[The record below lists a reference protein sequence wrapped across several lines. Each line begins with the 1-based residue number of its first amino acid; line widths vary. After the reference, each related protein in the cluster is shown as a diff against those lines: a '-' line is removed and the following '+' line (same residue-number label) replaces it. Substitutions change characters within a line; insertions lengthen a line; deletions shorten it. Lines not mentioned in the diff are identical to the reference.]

1 MSVLLAALSALCY
14 GAADFSG
21 GFAARRS
28 PLVPVLV
35 TSQAAG
41 ALLALAFVLASGE
54 DVPAGR
60 DLAWGAA
67 AGVAG
72 AVGLALLY
80 RGIARGLL
88 ALLSPPAGPLAAPH
102 PAVFC
107 YP

>member
-35 TSQAAG
+35 TSQGAG
-41 ALLALAFVLASGE
+41 VLLALAFVLASGE
-54 DVPAGR
+54 AVPAGR

-72 AVGLALLY
+72 ALGVALL
-80 RGIARGLL
+80 ARDGT
-88 ALLSPPAGPLAAPH
+88 
-102 PAVFC
+102 
-107 YP
+107 